1 MKTTNKFLA
10 LALMAVAM
18 AFASCSKDDNDPVGP
33 TQQEI
38 ETKIIGKWKY
48 VSLNGTPLLTN
59 DRSVATYYSNK
70 TETFSI
76 SRNLD
81 HGVYAWENKTQ
92 YKWSVEGDMVYNK
105 PVTNVGDTRYE
116 KPVEIDDNYNSHII
130 TKTIDS
136 QGVEHVLN
144 INITAEKV
152 TADYSQDIIGMW
164 EGVEITGY
172 ETYGNAEHRI
182 LYKADGTYVYLVKSG
197 DDWVPS
203 TNVDNEYNVDGD
215 WLATRW
221 RPEAGADYNYEWW
234 DIDYIKDGTMKWS
247 ALREKEDGTRFTT
260 TFTWKK
266 VEMPTQKEIEEKI
279 IGKWKGI
286 KKDGI
291 EQPTNNRR
299 ISTFFANGTGT
310 HSRSDFKSAWSWANQ
325 EPITY
330 SVVDN
335 TLHEL
340 SGKNEKVSS
349 IYSIDDNNLC
359 MTIIKKINN
368 GIEIQDKSTFTYTK
382 VTSDYSQDI
391 IGMWEGVEVTGY
403 ETYGNA
409 EHRILY
415 NADGTY
421 VYFVKSGD
429 DWVPSANVD
438 NEYNVDG
445 DWLATRWRPEAGAD
459 YNYEWWDIDYIKD
472 GTMKWSALREKEDGT
487 RFTTTFTWKK
497 IN

>member
-18 AFASCSKDDNDPVGP
+18 VFASCSKDDNDSVGP

-38 ETKIIGKWKY
+38 KTKI
-48 VSLNGTPLLTN
+48 V
-59 DRSVATYYSNK
+59 
-70 TETFSI
+70 
-76 SRNLD
+76 
-81 HGVYAWENKTQ
+81 
-92 YKWSVEGDMVYNK
+92 
-105 PVTNVGDTRYE
+105 
-116 KPVEIDDNYNSHII
+116 
-130 TKTIDS
+130 
-136 QGVEHVLN
+136 
-144 INITAEKV
+144 
-152 TADYSQDIIGMW
+152 
-164 EGVEITGY
+164 
-172 ETYGNAEHRI
+172 
-182 LYKADGTYVYLVKSG
+182 
-197 DDWVPS
+197 
-203 TNVDNEYNVDGD
+203 
-215 WLATRW
+215 
-221 RPEAGADYNYEWW
+221 
-234 DIDYIKDGTMKWS
+234 
-247 ALREKEDGTRFTT
+247 
-260 TFTWKK
+260 
-266 VEMPTQKEIEEKI
+266 
-279 IGKWKGI
+279 GKWKGI
-286 KKDGI
+286 KKDDI

-391 IGMWEGVEVTGY
+391 IGMWEGVEITGY

-445 DWLATRWRPEAGAD
+445 DWLATRWRPEAGGD